1 MQPPAETETATE
13 PPVVAVF
20 HSDAEAQAAVEAAGA
35 EVLRNPSPGVLF
47 LRPAPGLAARLYAA
61 GAGVVVS

>member
-1 MQPPAETETATE
+1 MQPPVETQAAE
-13 PPVVAVF
+13 PPVIAVF
-20 HSDAEAQAAVEAAGA
+20 HSDAAAEAAVEAAGA

-47 LRPAPGLAARLYAA
+47 LRPSPGLAARLYAA